1 MQAPIATENAGRQ
14 AVIPDFR
21 DVLQELLA
29 ANARFLVVGAHA
41 LSAHGVPRATVD
53 LDIWVWPD
61 PENAQRVF
69 EALARFGAPL
79 EALGVTTADFINPDN
94 VAQFGLPPFRVDI
107 MTSLS
112 GVTFDAAWNER
123 VEGKIEGVLVPIIG
137 RDSFIKNKRASGR
150 KKDLADLES
159 LGTEQHG

>member
-1 MQAPIATENAGRQ
+1 MLAAIGTESAGRP
-14 AVIPDFR
+14 AGIPDFR

-69 EALARFGAPL
+69 DALARFGAPL
-79 EALGVTTADFINPDN
+79 EALGVTTADFTNPDN
-94 VAQFGLPPFRVDI
+94 VAQFGLPPFRIDI
-107 MTSLS
+107 MTSVS

-123 VEGKIEGVLVPIIG
+123 AEGEIEGVLVPIIG

-159 LGTEQHG
+159 LGIE

>member
-1 MQAPIATENAGRQ
+1 MLR
-14 AVIPDFR
+14 
-21 DVLQELLA
+21 ELLA

-61 PENAQRVF
+61 SENAQRVF

-79 EALGVTTADFINPDN
+79 EALGVTTVDFINSDN
-94 VAQFGLPPFRVDI
+94 VAQFGLPPFRIDI
-107 MTSLS
+107 MTSVS
-112 GVTFDAAWNER
+112 GVDFDAAWEER
-123 VEGKIEGVLVPIIG
+123 VEGEIEGVRVPIIG

-159 LGTEQHG
+159 LGTE

>member
-1 MQAPIATENAGRQ
+1 MLQA
-14 AVIPDFR
+14 
-21 DVLQELLA
+21 LLA

-61 PENAQRVF
+61 SENAQRVF

-79 EALGVTTADFINPDN
+79 ESLGVTTADFVNPDN
-94 VAQFGLPPFRVDI
+94 VAQFGLPPFRIDI
-107 MTSLS
+107 MTSVS
-112 GVTFDAAWNER
+112 GVNFDAAWEER

-150 KKDLADLES
+150 KKDLADLEA
-159 LGTEQHG
+159 LGIE

>member
-1 MQAPIATENAGRQ
+1 MRAAIGTDDAGSQAG
-14 AVIPDFR
+14 IPDFR
-21 DVLQELLA
+21 DVLLELIA

-53 LDIWVWPD
+53 LDIWVWSN

-94 VAQFGLPPFRVDI
+94 VAQFGLPPFRIDI
-107 MTSLS
+107 MTSVS
-112 GVTFDAAWNER
+112 GVDFDAAWEER
-123 VEGKIEGVLVPIIG
+123 VENKIEGVLVPIIG

-159 LGTEQHG
+159 LGTE

>member
-1 MQAPIATENAGRQ
+1 MRAATGTESTGGPAG
-14 AVIPDFR
+14 IPDFR

-41 LSAHGVPRATVD
+41 LSVHGVPRATVD

-69 EALARFGAPL
+69 TALASFGAPL
-79 EALGVTTADFINPDN
+79 DALRVTVADFINPDN
-94 VAQFGLPPFRVDI
+94 VAQFGLPPFRIDI
-107 MTSLS
+107 MTSVS
-112 GVTFDAAWNER
+112 GVSFDAAWAER
-123 VEGKIEGVLVPIIG
+123 VEGEIEGVSVPVLG
-137 RDSFIKNKRASGR
+137 RDSFIKNKRASAR

-159 LGTEQHG
+159 LGIE

>member
-1 MQAPIATENAGRQ
+1 MRAQIATENAGRQ

>member
-1 MQAPIATENAGRQ
+1 M
-14 AVIPDFR
+14 
-21 DVLQELLA
+21 LQELVA
-29 ANARFLVVGAHA
+29 AKARFLVVGAHA

-61 PENAQRVF
+61 SENAQRVF

-94 VAQFGLPPFRVDI
+94 VAQFGLPPFRIDI
-107 MTSLS
+107 MTSVS
-112 GVTFDAAWNER
+112 GVDFDAAWEER
-123 VEGKIEGVLVPIIG
+123 VEDRIEGVLVPIIG

-159 LGTEQHG
+159 LGIE

>member
-1 MQAPIATENAGRQ
+1 M
-14 AVIPDFR
+14 
-21 DVLQELLA
+21 LQELVA

-61 PENAQRVF
+61 PGNAQRVF
-69 EALARFGAPL
+69 DAVARFGAPL
-79 EALGVTTADFINPDN
+79 NALGVTVADFTIPDN

-107 MTSLS
+107 MTSIS
-112 GVTFDAAWNER
+112 GVTFEAAWEER
-123 VEGKIEGVLVPIIG
+123 VEGKIEDVLVPIIG
-137 RDSFIKNKRASGR
+137 LDSFIKNKRASAR

-159 LGTEQHG
+159 LGIE

>member
-1 MQAPIATENAGRQ
+1 MRAAIGTESPGRPAG
-14 AVIPDFR
+14 IPDFR

-41 LSAHGVPRATVD
+41 LSAYGVPRATVD

-61 PENAQRVF
+61 PGNAQRVF
-69 EALARFGAPL
+69 EALAHFGAPL

-94 VAQFGLPPFRVDI
+94 VAQFGLPPFRIDI
-107 MTSLS
+107 MTSIS
-112 GVTFDAAWNER
+112 GVTFEAAWNER
-123 VEGKIEGVLVPIIG
+123 VEGRIEGVLVPIIG

-159 LGTEQHG
+159 LGTV